1 MAKAAVVPEPE
12 AMNPLSML
20 KDAFLYQGAFA
31 WMFYFCLAGFCA
43 ANAMAILGPTP
54 KMNYFHGA
62 AMMVRPASRR
72 GTLSNPHILATY
84 PRVHALRAYCVSFH
98 AIFMPLASTWLPCTC
113 SL

>member
-62 AMMVRPASRR
+62 AMMVSPASQ
-72 GTLSNPHILATY
+72 GHSLSKPHSSSPLLNNTIRVFCTQHR
-84 PRVHALRAYCVSFH
+84 PRFPCH
-98 AIFMPLASTWLPCTC
+98 LP
-113 SL
+113 S